1 MVYNTSFPKQHQSI
15 TIFLFLLSKQIIF
28 RKVADL
34 KHEQELDEMQQN
46 QPQPEYS
53 QDHIVRRLISK
64 FRKPS
69 DAGAIG
75 LPGTGSGSS
84 NLLQV
89 PQPTHGLPT
98 ISGQLAASSTAA
110 AGGEGT
116 SGTGQAG
123 AADPAG
129 SGMQHAATGASA
141 IAGLQRSLAG
151 KQSRWSQLVASAA
164 AGAGA
169 KSSTSQATGA
179 SGAGSSA
186 AGSSA
191 AGHHQPVSSTRSLL
205 DISTDLP
212 GGESSS
218 NRSSADGRD
227 DEVDENYFR
236 PGGKGHQALLDNMDK
251 R

>member
-1 MVYNTSFPKQHQSI
+1 
-15 TIFLFLLSKQIIF
+15 
-28 RKVADL
+28 VADL

-46 QPQPEYS
+46 QPQPEFS

-69 DAGAIG
+69 DAGTVG
-75 LPGTGSGSS
+75 LSPATGSS

-89 PQPTHGLPT
+89 PHPQHGIPTV
-98 ISGQLAASSTAA
+98 SGQLSSIDSGQSSGWTSA
-110 AGGEGT
+110 GEG
-116 SGTGQAG
+116 GG
-123 AADPAG
+123 ARPSD
-129 SGMQHAATGASA
+129 GASA
-141 IAGLQRSLAG
+141 AVAAPSVQRSLAG

-164 AGAGA
+164 AGASSA
-169 KSSTSQATGA
+169 KSAAPVQVGQAG
-179 SGAGSSA
+179 
-186 AGSSA
+186 
-191 AGHHQPVSSTRSLL
+191 QQQQQQRPPRISSTRSLL
-205 DISTDLP
+205 DVNQTGADSHA
-212 GGESSS
+212 ESSS

>member
-1 MVYNTSFPKQHQSI
+1 MLTRQLV
-15 TIFLFLLSKQIIF
+15 LLTHRNLAPQIIF

-46 QPQPEYS
+46 QPQQEFS

-69 DAGAIG
+69 DAVTIG
-75 LPGTGSGSS
+75 LPPPGGSS

-89 PQPTHGLPT
+89 PQPTHGPLPT
-98 ISGQLAASSTAA
+98 VSGQLAAGSSDSGHQSGDSASAGQQATSGGSASSTA
-110 AGGEGT
+110 
-116 SGTGQAG
+116 SGR
-123 AADPAG
+123 
-129 SGMQHAATGASA
+129 
-141 IAGLQRSLAG
+141 AGLLAS

-164 AGAGA
+164 AGAA
-169 KSSTSQATGA
+169 SKSP
-179 SGAGSSA
+179 A
-186 AGSSA
+186 AGA
-191 AGHHQPVSSTRSLL
+191 QTGQALSSTRSLL
-205 DISTDLP
+205 DITPDP
-212 GGESSS
+212 HGGESSS

-227 DEVDENYFR
+227 DEMDENYFR

>member
-1 MVYNTSFPKQHQSI
+1 MTSAFASHLPPPTPPRS
-15 TIFLFLLSKQIIF
+15 QIIF

-46 QPQPEYS
+46 QPQPEFS

-75 LPGTGSGSS
+75 AIGQSAGS

-89 PQPTHGLPT
+89 PQAQHGPQVPT
-98 ISGQLAASSTAA
+98 ISGQVAA
-110 AGGEGT
+110 AQDGATDQSEPGAPGAGGG
-116 SGTGQAG
+116 GVVA
-123 AADPAG
+123 
-129 SGMQHAATGASA
+129 
-141 IAGLQRSLAG
+141 RSLAG

-164 AGAGA
+164 AGAA
-169 KSSTSQATGA
+169 SSKA
-179 SGAGSSA
+179 
-186 AGSSA
+186 A
-191 AGHHQPVSSTRSLL
+191 AGHSAVAAGPGGQHHQQPVSSTRSLL
-205 DISTDLP
+205 DISHPD
-212 GGESSS
+212 GQQAGESSS

>member
-1 MVYNTSFPKQHQSI
+1 
-15 TIFLFLLSKQIIF
+15 
-28 RKVADL
+28 
-34 KHEQELDEMQQN
+34 MQQN

-75 LPGTGSGSS
+75 LPSLSSSS

-89 PQPTHGLPT
+89 PAQTVGAPPPPGTSGVPT
-98 ISGQLAASSTAA
+98 ISGQLSASTESADSVPGTLTGQPAASNPTPTAIP
-110 AGGEGT
+110 T
-116 SGTGQAG
+116 QPIISGA
-123 AADPAG
+123 
-129 SGMQHAATGASA
+129 
-141 IAGLQRSLAG
+141 LQRSLAG

-164 AGAGA
+164 AGASGA
-169 KSSTSQATGA
+169 ASAKAPSQQAGASSSTQQQQQQPST
-179 SGAGSSA
+179 SHA
-186 AGSSA
+186 A
-191 AGHHQPVSSTRSLL
+191 VSSTRSLL
-205 DISTDLP
+205 DITHHDPNSAP
-212 GGESSS
+212 ESSS

>member
-1 MVYNTSFPKQHQSI
+1 M
-15 TIFLFLLSKQIIF
+15 
-28 RKVADL
+28 

-75 LPGTGSGSS
+75 LPAAGSS

-98 ISGQLAASSTAA
+98 ISGQVQAATS
-110 AGGEGT
+110 GGEGGT
-116 SGTGQAG
+116 SGGASGTGAESGTGQAG
-123 AADPAG
+123 GAG
-129 SGMQHAATGASA
+129 GSSA
-141 IAGLQRSLAG
+141 MAVLQRSLAG

-169 KSSTSQATGA
+169 KSSPSAGATSSTGGGATSS
-179 SGAGSSA
+179 SG
-186 AGSSA
+186 
-191 AGHHQPVSSTRSLL
+191 GHHQPVSSTRSLL
-205 DISTDLP
+205 DIGSDVP

>member
-1 MVYNTSFPKQHQSI
+1 MDTRADYNLQFNWRPLHANHHHH
-15 TIFLFLLSKQIIF
+15 LQIIF

-34 KHEQELDEMQQN
+34 KHEQELDEMQQH
-46 QPQPEYS
+46 QPQLELG

-75 LPGTGSGSS
+75 SLATAGSS

-89 PQPTHGLPT
+89 PPAQHGGGSGGAHPGQVPT
-98 ISGQLAASSTAA
+98 ISGQLAEGSASESAGPSATPAAAASS
-110 AGGEGT
+110 
-116 SGTGQAG
+116 
-123 AADPAG
+123 
-129 SGMQHAATGASA
+129 
-141 IAGLQRSLAG
+141 IARTLAG

-164 AGAGA
+164 AGAAGSRGA
-169 KSSTSQATGA
+169 APTAASGGGSAQATGSSTTSQAGG
-179 SGAGSSA
+179 SGQ
-186 AGSSA
+186 
-191 AGHHQPVSSTRSLL
+191 QPVSATRSLL
-205 DISTDLP
+205 DITDRMTM

-218 NRSSADGRD
+218 ARSSADGRD